1 MLVEVL
7 RYLAPKPGGRVLD
20 GTAGAGGHAAAL
32 AVRLAPGGTLLVV
45 DRDPLALDLAAARL
59 RGLTPAEATRELE
72 PVEGSPSGHDFA
84 EPLALSCQV
93 PAGEVDVQ
101 IQKSDF
107 RDMGR
112 LAGAQGWEPLD
123 GVLLD
128 LGVSSMQLDRAERGF
143 SLMAAGPLDMRM
155 DPQAELSA
163 ADVVN
168 GWNQEDLA
176 NAIYELGEER
186 SSRRIARAIVEAR
199 QRAPL
204 KTTRHLADVVSAAVP
219 FQSRR
224 QGRGRGRASR
234 GPRLHPATRTFQ
246 ALRLVVNDELGALGE
261 GLAAGW
267 STLAPGGHMAVIAF
281 HSLEDRIVKRFLREK
296 ARAGEAEVLTKRPL
310 RPTEAEVAGNP
321 RARSARLRAAVR
333 CEVNA

>member
-7 RYLAPKPGGRVLD
+7 RHLAPRPGGRVLD
-20 GTAGAGGHAAAL
+20 GTAGAGGHAVAL
-32 AVRLAPGGTLLVV
+32 AVRLAPGGTLLVM
-45 DRDPLALDLAAARL
+45 DRDPLALGWAAARL
-59 RGLTPAEATRELE
+59 RGRTPAEAAEALE
-72 PVEGSPSGHDFA
+72 SVEARPSGQDHS
-84 EPLALSCQV
+84 EPLALTCLC

-112 LAGAQGWEPLD
+112 LAAAGGWEPLS

-168 GWNQEDLA
+168 GWSQEDLA

-186 SSRRIARAIVEAR
+186 ASRRIARAIVEAR
-199 QRAPL
+199 QRAPV
-204 KTTRHLADVVSAAVP
+204 KTTQQLADVVRSAVP
-219 FQSRR
+219 SQSRR

-234 GPRLHPATRTFQ
+234 GPKLHPATRTFQ

-261 GLAAGW
+261 GLSAGW
-267 STLAPGGHMAVIAF
+267 SVLAPGGRMAVIAF

-296 ARAGEAEVLTKRPL
+296 ARAGEAELLTKRPL
-310 RPTEAEVAGNP
+310 RPTEAEVASNP
-321 RARSARLRAAVR
+321 RARSARLRAAIR
-333 CEVNA
+333 CEVTP